1 MKTAT
6 ENRVVTPK
14 SSTEEVLLEA
24 TLRPR
29 TLTEYIGQEKIKN
42 NLQIFMEAAKKR
54 SEPLEHVLLY
64 GAPGLGKT
72 TLAHIIAHEM
82 GVNIKVTSGPAIE
95 RTGDL
100 AAILTNL
107 QPGDI
112 LFIDEI
118 HRLNR
123 VIEEVLYPAMEEY
136 ALDII
141 IGKGPSARTLRI
153 DLPKFT
159 LIGATTKV
167 SLLSSPLRD
176 RFGSTLHLN
185 FYEDT
190 DIEKIINRSARILQ
204 VNVTPESIN
213 QIAKRSRKT
222 PRVANRLLKRVRDFA
237 QVKSIAQIDK
247 TTAINA
253 LNMLE
258 IDELGLDQIDRRI
271 LETIITKF
279 SGGPVGLNTI
289 AAATAEE
296 METVEEVYEPFLIQ
310 IGFLNRTPRGRMA
323 TPQAYQHLKLP
334 APVGQT
340 NIGQP
345 NAPAAS
351 QNHLI

>member
-1 MKTAT
+1 MKTAA
-6 ENRVVTPK
+6 ENTTTQRVVTPK

-29 TLTEYIGQEKIKN
+29 TLGEYIGQEKIKN
-42 NLQIFMEAAKKR
+42 NLHIFMEAAKKR

-72 TLAHIIAHEM
+72 TLAHVIAHEM
-82 GVNIKVTSGPAIE
+82 NVSIKVTSGPAIE

-123 VIEEVLYPAMEEY
+123 VVEEVLYPAMEEY

-185 FYEDT
+185 FYEDS

-204 VNVTPESIN
+204 VNIN
-213 QIAKRSRKT
+213 ETGIGQIAKRSRKT

-237 QVKSIAQIDK
+237 QVKGLSQINEA
-247 TTAINA
+247 TAKDA

-258 IDELGLDQIDRRI
+258 IDDLGLDQIDRRI

-323 TPQAYQHLKLP
+323 TPLAYQHLKLAMP
-334 APVGQT
+334 KLA
-340 NIGQP
+340 N
-345 NAPAAS
+345 
-351 QNHLI
+351 QNSLL